1 MRPAAPICV
10 LAADV
15 APCTTTPELKA
26 AGEALVVGAGK
37 DDDSDR
43 RRHRP
48 TVGPDGEPV
57 ALLGDSD
64 GGRLGVAVNCL
75 RAILQI
81 RFEGA
86 DTLDKEHTI
95 AWWRGRGWERW

>member
-1 MRPAAPICV
+1 MRTAAPICV

-15 APCTTTPELKA
+15 APSAATPELKA
-26 AGEALVVGAGK
+26 AGEALVVGARK

-57 ALLGDSD
+57 AFLGDSD

-81 RFEGA
+81 QLEGA
-86 DTLDKEHTI
+86 DTLDEEHTL
-95 AWWRGRGWERW
+95 AWWRGPWWERW